1 MLKQFPKGNCLTDS
15 CLDSILNYMFKKGI
29 KNFLTKKL
37 LLMCGRVS
45 FL

>member
-1 MLKQFPKGNCLTDS
+1 
-15 CLDSILNYMFKKGI
+15 MFKKGI